1 MSMSC
6 FFFNRAQTICCLKLA
21 IAFDA
26 QSFPDRV
33 SHRSSMGAD
42 HNIRHRVRKAAYL
55 SFKFCFLC
63 DYRVYGKLS
72 ARCSSR
78 LSLVLYD

>member
-26 QSFPDRV
+26 QESEYGISHILNGASPRLAQCRNLRSDRLFYKMRKKLIAKFAWV
-33 SHRSSMGAD
+33 SSVEVCVD
-42 HNIRHRVRKAAYL
+42 L
-55 SFKFCFLC
+55 
-63 DYRVYGKLS
+63 
-72 ARCSSR
+72 R
-78 LSLVLYD
+78 LLK